1 MKNNKQNL
9 ITQARRKPSEASK
22 RDEVSLSIQAFAL
35 QKRSVEKSTK
45 CSLSTRPPVVVILG
59 HIDHGKTSILDF
71 IRKTK
76 VVEKESGGITQHI
89 GAYQIEERGK
99 KITFIDTP
107 GHEAFSAMRSRGAK
121 VADIAILVID
131 SCEGVKSQTKEAI
144 SEIKKSGTRAR
155 RSQAKGEDEA
165 QASSPIPMI
174 IALNKID
181 KPGADSEK
189 VKRELAQENIL
200 VESMGGKIP
209 SVEVSAMT
217 GQGISE
223 LLELILLIAEMED
236 FKSDISELTEGVVIE
251 SYLDNLRG
259 PSATLLLNKGKLKVG
274 DIVGTSSS
282 FGKIKS
288 LEDFQGLAV
297 QEAGPSVPIKVIG
310 FEDVPIIGDNF
321 KVFPNLEAAKNC
333 FSFSKKKPI
342 PVLEISSEQKVLN
355 LILKTDCL
363 GSVEAVEEI
372 LKNLPQEKIILKV
385 LKSENGEVNESDI
398 KLAKAAD
405 ARILAFRVKINPIAQ
420 KLIEKEKVRI
430 IQFQVIYELVERVRN
445 LMEKLLES
453 KTIRIDLGRVKVLV
467 NFLIEK
473 NRQIIGGKVIEGE
486 IRKRVLIETLR
497 GEELTGKGR
506 LINLQ
511 RNKKDIEKVA
521 KGEEC
526 GILYEG
532 SARVEKGDVLV
543 IYTEERRKSEL

>member
-1 MKNNKQNL
+1 MEKNKQNL
-9 ITQARRKPSEASK
+9 I
-22 RDEVSLSIQAFAL
+22 I
-35 QKRSVEKSTK
+35 
-45 CSLSTRPPVVVILG
+45 RPPVVVVLG

-89 GAYQIEERGK
+89 GAYQIEVDKSSSSPFADAREVEEGGK

-107 GHEAFSAMRSRGAK
+107 GHEAFSAMRSRGAR

-144 SEIKKSGTRAR
+144 SEIKKS
-155 RSQAKGEDEA
+155 E
-165 QASSPIPMI
+165 IPMI
-174 IALNKID
+174 VAINKID
-181 KPGADSEK
+181 KPGADPEK
-189 VKRELAQENIL
+189 IKRELVQNEIL
-200 VESMGGKIP
+200 VESMAGKVP
-209 SVEVSAMT
+209 SVEVSAVT

-236 FKSDISELTEGVVIE
+236 LRADRGLVEGIVIE
-251 SYLDNLRG
+251 AYLDNLRG
-259 PSATLLLNKGKLKVG
+259 PSATLLLNKGILRVS
-274 DIVGTSSS
+274 DIIGTSFS
-282 FGKIKS
+282 FGKIKN
-288 LEDFQGLAV
+288 LEDFQGLAI
-297 QEAGPSVPIKVIG
+297 QEAGPSFPVRVIG
-310 FEDVPIIGDNF
+310 FEDVPMVGDNF
-321 KVFPNLEAAKNC
+321 KVFSNIEAAKNYLNLPE
-333 FSFSKKKPI
+333 KKPDA
-342 PVLEISSEQKVLN
+342 VLEISSEQKVLN

-363 GSVEAVEEI
+363 GSAEAVREI
-372 LKNLPQEKIILKV
+372 LKKLPQEKIILKI
-385 LKSENGEVNESDI
+385 LKSENSEVNESDI
-398 KLAKAAD
+398 KLAKAAR
-405 ARILAFRVKINPIAQ
+405 AWILAFRVKINPIAQ
-420 KLIEKEKVRI
+420 NLAEREKIRI
-430 IQFQVIYELVERVRN
+430 IQFQVIYELVEKVRN

-453 KTIRIDLGRVKVLV
+453 KTIRIDLGKIKVLV

-486 IRKRVLIETLR
+486 IRKGVFIETLR
-497 GEELTGKGR
+497 NEELTGKGR

-532 SARVEKGDVLV
+532 SARVEEGDVLV